1 MAYNF
6 ANCGQYNVYQPRYS
20 PIKIYPVSNI
30 MEANATPVD
39 NLEPLFF
46 FNKAENVI
54 YKKQIDGTGAAP
66 IQIYKLQP
74 TGEDLSGVKKESN
87 INCYAEDFKTINER
101 LDGLYELL
109 NKSQDEIEDRR
120 GKK

>member
-1 MAYNF
+1 MTYGYN
-6 ANCGQYNVYQPRYS
+6 NYGNPYQQQSQMRFS

-39 NLEPLFF
+39 SLEPVFF
-46 FNKAENVI
+46 YNKAENVI

-66 IQIYKLQP
+66 IQIYKLQIVEQTEQP
-74 TGEDLSGVKKESN
+74 DPFKS
-87 INCYAEDFKTINER
+87 INDR
-101 LDGLYELL
+101 LDGLYKLL
-109 NKSQDEIEDRR
+109 QPKEEETK